1 MDFTKNTTHW
11 KTRNYERFFSF
22 VIFTLRPSFSN
33 SKKDSA
39 TATHHRSS
47 PNPTVVMLH
56 TLQIREG
63 SLALLHL
70 LHIGQA
76 LQMHQLRFRIV
87 QERVAKQRQLAQ
99 RRKLY
104 SSLSLAAS
112 NPATPACSCPG
123 RTYSECPNTRQLRT
137 APPSAAACLLLSA
150 TLIPHL

>member
-63 SLALLHL
+63 PLAQLHL

-104 SSLSLAAS
+104 SSRSLPAS

-123 RTYSECPNTRQLRT
+123 RTCSECPSTRQLRT

-150 TLIPHL
+150 TPIPHL